1 MRFLEKEL
9 RGLPEALQVAIKQ
22 RLESVIR
29 ELYRYYREPLS
40 HDDPMHYE
48 ALSKISAKIYGLLDS
63 AQGFRKILDADPENM
78 E

>member
-9 RGLPEALQVAIKQ
+9 RGLPEALQVA
-22 RLESVIR
+22 
-29 ELYRYYREPLS
+29 LYGYYREPLS

-63 AQGFRKILDADPENM
+63 AQGFRKIMDTEPENDDIS
-78 E
+78 